1 MSTMDVKI
9 ETRAGYI
16 FAVATGDFELGEARQ
31 AILRIASACQA
42 AGVDAVLVD
51 ARAIA
56 SQVGVMHRY
65 ELAKVVADDTKMRL
79 RMAVVVNRENMFTKT
94 FEETGR
100 NLGVE
105 LLTTDSMA
113 EGLIFLGL
121 LES

>member
-1 MSTMDVKI
+1 VLDVRL
-9 ETRAGYI
+9 ETRPGYI
-16 FAVATGDFELGEARQ
+16 FASVTGDFDLAQARES
-31 AILRIASACQA
+31 ILRIAGACRA

-65 ELAKVVADDTKMRL
+65 ELAKVIADDTQMRM
-79 RMAVVVNRENMFTKT
+79 RMAVVVNRENMFSKT
-94 FEETGR
+94 LEETAR

-105 LLTTDSMA
+105 LCTTDSMA

-121 LES
+121 MPDR